1 MTVSR
6 FTNLGVPTGVS
17 KFSSSLLP
25 PGNPFVVE
33 RDANRFGA
41 FIPPVLTIP
50 TPSPSSLVKSTS
62 SSSLALEY
70 AEDNAS
76 SESDD
81 SSFADFSSS
90 SSSESSSVLPVL
102 LLFSRLRRRRR
113 RFRCSFLFLNVFW
126 CWVVVSTFFF
136 SSVRPSSNP
145 WWSSSWSSW
154 SSCFA
159 VQYHSTAVRESKPI
173 ATSATAALVARLVVV
188 RLGSIP
194 PLARVSLSVV
204 LTLSLSSNARSR
216 FQFESPIET
225 RFVFFN
231 GLRKAR
237 RKRERE
243 RERAR
248 AQRTKKREGR
258 RGRERKVSLAESLS
272 LKATRESVL
281 CRRVMSSSCV
291 LFYTCVA

>member
-76 SESDD
+76 ESDD
-81 SSFADFSSS
+81 SSFADFSS

-113 RFRCSFLFLNVFW
+113 RFRCPFLFLNVFW

-136 SSVRPSSNP
+136 SSRPSSNP
-145 WWSSSWSSW
+145 WSSWSW

-194 PLARVSLSVV
+194 LARVSLSVV
-204 LTLSLSSNARSR
+204 LTLSLSLSLSLSSNARSR
-216 FQFESPIET
+216 FQFESP
-225 RFVFFN
+225 
-231 GLRKAR
+231 K
-237 RKRERE
+237 
-243 RERAR
+243 
-248 AQRTKKREGR
+248 
-258 RGRERKVSLAESLS
+258 
-272 LKATRESVL
+272 
-281 CRRVMSSSCV
+281 
-291 LFYTCVA
+291 

>member
-41 FIPPVLTIP
+41 FIPPVLTLP

-102 LLFSRLRRRRR
+102 MLFSRLRRRRR
-113 RFRCSFLFLNVFW
+113 FRCPFLFLDVFW

-136 SSVRPSSNP
+136 SFVRPSSNP
-145 WWSSSWSSW
+145 WSLTS

-159 VQYHSTAVRESKPI
+159 VQYHSTAVRDSKPI

-188 RLGSIP
+188 RLGSIL
-194 PLARVSLSVV
+194 PLARRVSLS
-204 LTLSLSSNARSR
+204 LSLS
-216 FQFESPIET
+216 
-225 RFVFFN
+225 
-231 GLRKAR
+231 
-237 RKRERE
+237 
-243 RERAR
+243 
-248 AQRTKKREGR
+248 
-258 RGRERKVSLAESLS
+258 LS
-272 LKATRESVL
+272 L
-281 CRRVMSSSCV
+281 
-291 LFYTCVA
+291 FQ

>member
-76 SESDD
+76 ESDD
-81 SSFADFSSS
+81 SSFADFSS

-102 LLFSRLRRRRR
+102 LLFSRLRRRRRR

-136 SSVRPSSNP
+136 SSRPSSNP
-145 WWSSSWSSW
+145 WWSSWSW

-188 RLGSIP
+188 RLGSILL
-194 PLARVSLSVV
+194 PLARRVSLSLLFS

-216 FQFESPIET
+216 FQFESP
-225 RFVFFN
+225 
-231 GLRKAR
+231 K
-237 RKRERE
+237 
-243 RERAR
+243 
-248 AQRTKKREGR
+248 
-258 RGRERKVSLAESLS
+258 
-272 LKATRESVL
+272 
-281 CRRVMSSSCV
+281 
-291 LFYTCVA
+291 

>member
-90 SSSESSSVLPVL
+90 SSSESSSSVLPVL
-102 LLFSRLRRRRR
+102 LLFSRLRRRRRR

-136 SSVRPSSNP
+136 SSWRPSSNP
-145 WWSSSWSSW
+145 WWSSWSSW

-194 PLARVSLSVV
+194 PLARVSLS
-204 LTLSLSSNARSR
+204 SNARSR

-225 RFVFFN
+225 LCL
-231 GLRKAR
+231 LRTSQSEKE
-237 RKRERE
+237 KRERE
-243 RERAR
+243 RERER
-248 AQRTKKREGR
+248 EPKKKKRGEK
-258 RGRERKVSLAESLS
+258 RKRKKSVSRVS
-272 LKATRESVL
+272 LKARECFV
-281 CRRVMSSSCV
+281 SSRE
-291 LFYTCVA
+291 